1 MVRVPF
7 IIVCISLLFGCG
19 DKEVES
25 VLPED
30 ILVVTGVQPG
40 AGLLHLAKEANKFE
54 LQNLQVSVHSKP
66 SGKLA
71 IKSVINADIDAD
83 VILTADIAYLAHQH
97 LLPDYRVVAT
107 VFDSD
112 NVNGIASLE
121 PFLSVSNIENKVLC
135 TQYLSALHFFGQSL
149 VERSGAKN
157 VRFEFVNIA
166 DLNQKLIDGDCD
178 YITTREPLIT
188 DLAAKRGGN
197 AYVKHFPGTYLQYE
211 LVLAH
216 NRIPDAVVTR
226 FLQAL
231 IKAESLMEERSDYVQ
246 NVLIDSLKTDP
257 QQLNKILDESVLSV
271 SLYQPL
277 VTLFNREL
285 VWLKSHGLYEE
296 AIINTQDMLRPEPLR
311 DAAPLR
317 QTIIDYEN

>member
-7 IIVCISLLFGCG
+7 IIACISILWGCG
-19 DKEVES
+19 DKEVKSEN
-25 VLPED
+25 PED

-40 AGLLHLAKEANKFE
+40 VGLLHLAKEAKEFD
-54 LQNLQVSVHSKP
+54 LQKLQVSIHSKP

-71 IKSVINADIDAD
+71 IKSVINEDVDAD

-121 PFLSVSNIENKVLC
+121 PFLSIANIENKVLC

-157 VRFEFVNIA
+157 VRFEFVNVS
-166 DLNQKLIDGDCD
+166 DLNQKLLDGDCD
-178 YITTREPLIT
+178 FITTREPLIT
-188 DLAAKRGGN
+188 DLASKRGGT

-211 LVLAH
+211 LVLVH
-216 NRIPDAVVTR
+216 NRIPDEVVTR
-226 FLQAL
+226 FLRAL
-231 IKAESLMEERSDYVQ
+231 IKAESVIEERSEYAQ
-246 NVLIDSLKTDP
+246 TVLVENLKTDP
-257 QQLNKILDESVLSV
+257 HQLNKLLNESVLSV

-296 AIINTQDMLRPEPLR
+296 AIVNTRDMLRPEPLR

>member
-1 MVRVPF
+1 MGRVPF
-7 IIVCISLLFGCG
+7 IIACAGILFGCG
-19 DKEVES
+19 DKEVIPKQLEQ
-25 VLPED
+25 

-40 AGLLHLAKEANKFE
+40 AGLLHLAQEAKQFDDKG
-54 LQNLQVSVHSKP
+54 LDISIDSKP

-71 IKSVINADIDAD
+71 IKSVISGEVNAD
-83 VILTADIAYLAHQH
+83 VILAADIAYLAHQH
-97 LLPDYRVVAT
+97 LLPNYRVVAT

-121 PFLSVSNIENKVLC
+121 PFLSISSIENKVLC

-149 VERSGAKN
+149 VDRSGAKN

-166 DLNQKLIDGDCD
+166 QLNQKLIDGECD

-188 DLAAKRGGN
+188 DLAAKRGGT

-211 LVLAH
+211 LLLVH
-216 NRIPDAVVTR
+216 NRVPDDVITR

-231 IKAESLMEERSDYVQ
+231 IKAESIIDERSDYALT
-246 NVLIDSLKTDP
+246 VLIENLKTDP
-257 QQLNKILDESVLSV
+257 QQLKKILDESVLSV

-296 AIINTQDMLRPEPLR
+296 AIVNSRDMLRPKPLR

-317 QTIIDYEN
+317 QTIIDYEH